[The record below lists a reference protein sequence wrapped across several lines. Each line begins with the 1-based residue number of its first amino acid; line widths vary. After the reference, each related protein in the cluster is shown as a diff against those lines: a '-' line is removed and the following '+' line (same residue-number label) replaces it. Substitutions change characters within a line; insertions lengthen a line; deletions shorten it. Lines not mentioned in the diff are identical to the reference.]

1 MLLLEVNAEWNWD
14 SWFNV
19 YYVRVRRLHSSYK
32 LKYIVWINVTVR
44 CGHRGIE
51 GPALVI
57 PLRLRLHVRINTLRR
72 CILRTV
78 WMHFTQNWWR
88 TYRPQAAR
96 ITVVTATPQI
106 TGNWWILNPPFYRIE
121 RLELITKNCT
131 DDYIRG
137 NTPHV
142 KRNWIHWREFWFR
155 SWSRDE
161 KIVFFSNPVLVLYI
175 YAQNTDWLHRALR
188 SKMGVIL
195 TVWNT

>member
-1 MLLLEVNAEWNWD
+1 MKTGKTWHRHEWQKTWSIYDVLTLCMLMLLLEVNAEWNWH

-106 TGNWWILNPPFYRIE
+106 TGNWWILNPPPLQNWKTWI
-121 RLELITKNCT
+121 
-131 DDYIRG
+131 DY
-137 NTPHV
+137 
-142 KRNWIHWREFWFR
+142 
-155 SWSRDE
+155 
-161 KIVFFSNPVLVLYI
+161 
-175 YAQNTDWLHRALR
+175 
-188 SKMGVIL
+188 
-195 TVWNT
+195 